1 MDWIVGALL
10 LIVGVIIGFFLSKY
24 WLESKSPTQD
34 IDDKEETAKQLMIQ
48 QTAQHIVD
56 SRNLVSDVQYQC
68 DMLQQKINEFE
79 ELTRRSQ
86 LGVDNEKLEFF
97 GGTTDTYLSH
107 QQPSESRKKVDTEYQ
122 PRDYANAGSGLFAG
136 EGVKP
141 EGTDN
146 LEKS

>member
-1 MDWIVGALL
+1 MDWIIGALL
-10 LIVGVIIGFFLSKY
+10 LLVGVVIGFFLSKY
-24 WLESKSPTQD
+24 WFESQSQNQMTD
-34 IDDKEETAKQLMIQ
+34 EKEETAKQLMIQ
-48 QTAQHIVD
+48 QTAQHITD

-79 ELTRRSQ
+79 EFTQRSHAEAGQ
-86 LGVDNEKLEFF
+86 EKLEFF
-97 GGTTDTYLSH
+97 GGATDTYLSSK
-107 QQPSESRKKVDTEYQ
+107 QSSKSREKTEAEYQ

-141 EGTDN
+141 EDTDN